1 MYIFQ
6 EMISYDF
13 LNEEIPV
20 FDPEFFVLALPELI
34 SMEGKEVGDISLI
47 FCSDEQLLLMNK
59 KHLDHDYYTDVIT
72 FDYTLHNFI
81 SGDVFVSVDRVKENA
96 MEYKTTFHIE
106 MCRVVFHGTL
116 HLCGYNDKT
125 EQEILEMRAKEE
137 LYINHF
143 VSRETK

>member
-1 MYIFQ
+1 
-6 EMISYDF
+6 MISYDF

-47 FCSDEQLLLMNK
+47 FCSDEQLLLINK

-72 FDYTLHNFI
+72 FDYTLQNFI

-96 MEYKTTFHIE
+96 MDYKTTFYIE

>member
-1 MYIFQ
+1 MN
-6 EMISYDF
+6 D
-13 LNEEIPV
+13 EIPE
-20 FDPEFFVLALPELI
+20 FDPEFFVLTLPELI
-34 SMEGKEVGDISLI
+34 SIEGKEVGDISLV
-47 FCSDEQLLLMNK
+47 FCNDEQLLLMNK

-81 SGDVFVSVDRVKENA
+81 SGDVFVSVDRVRENA
-96 MEYKTTFHIE
+96 IEYKTTFHIE

-116 HLCGYNDKT
+116 HLLGYNDKT
-125 EQEILEMRAKEE
+125 KFEIVQMRAKED

>member
-1 MYIFQ
+1 
-6 EMISYDF
+6 MISYDF

>member
-1 MYIFQ
+1 MN
-6 EMISYDF
+6 D
-13 LNEEIPV
+13 EIPE

-34 SMEGKEVGDISLI
+34 SIEGKEVGDVSLV
-47 FCSDEQLLLMNK
+47 FCNDEQLLLMNK

-81 SGDVFVSVDRVKENA
+81 SGDIFISVDRVRENSI
-96 MEYKTTFHIE
+96 EYKTTFHIE

-116 HLCGYNDKT
+116 HLLGYNDKI
-125 EQEILEMRAKEE
+125 ELEIVQMRAKED

>member
-1 MYIFQ
+1 MN
-6 EMISYDF
+6 D
-13 LNEEIPV
+13 EIPE

-34 SMEGKEVGDISLI
+34 SIEGKEVGDISLV
-47 FCSDEQLLLMNK
+47 FCNDEQLLLMNK

-81 SGDVFVSVDRVKENA
+81 SGDVFVSVDRVRENA
-96 MEYKTTFHIE
+96 IEYKTTFHIE
-106 MCRVVFHGTL
+106 ICRVVFHGTL
-116 HLCGYNDKT
+116 HLLGYNDKT
-125 EQEILEMRAKEE
+125 ELEIVQMRAKED

>member
-1 MYIFQ
+1 MN
-6 EMISYDF
+6 D
-13 LNEEIPV
+13 EIPE
-20 FDPEFFVLALPELI
+20 FDPEFFVLTLPELI
-34 SMEGKEVGDISLI
+34 STEGKEVGDISLV
-47 FCSDEQLLLMNK
+47 FCNDEQLLLMNK

-81 SGDVFVSVDRVKENA
+81 SGDIFISVDRVRENA
-96 MEYKTTFHIE
+96 IEYKTTFHIE

-116 HLCGYNDKT
+116 HLLGYNDKT
-125 EQEILEMRAKEE
+125 ELDIVQMRAKED

>member
-1 MYIFQ
+1 
-6 EMISYDF
+6 

-72 FDYTLHNFI
+72 FDYTLQNFI

-96 MEYKTTFHIE
+96 MDYKTTFHIE

>member
-1 MYIFQ
+1 
-6 EMISYDF
+6 
-13 LNEEIPV
+13 
-20 FDPEFFVLALPELI
+20 
-34 SMEGKEVGDISLI
+34 MEGNEVGDISLV
-47 FCSDEQLLLMNK
+47 FCNDEQLLLMNK

-96 MEYKTTFHIE
+96 TDYKTTFHVE

-125 EQEILEMRAKEE
+125 EQEILQMRAKEE
-137 LYINHF
+137 YYINHF
-143 VSRETK
+143 VSSETK

>member
-1 MYIFQ
+1 MN
-6 EMISYDF
+6 D
-13 LNEEIPV
+13 EIPE
-20 FDPEFFVLALPELI
+20 FDPEFFVLTLPELI
-34 SMEGKEVGDISLI
+34 SIEGKEVGDISLV
-47 FCSDEQLLLMNK
+47 FCNDEQLLLMNK

-81 SGDVFVSVDRVKENA
+81 SGDIFISVDRVRENA
-96 MEYKTTFHIE
+96 IEYKTTFHIE

-116 HLCGYNDKT
+116 HLLGYNDKT
-125 EQEILEMRAKEE
+125 ELDIVQMRAKED

>member
-1 MYIFQ
+1 MN
-6 EMISYDF
+6 D
-13 LNEEIPV
+13 EIPE
-20 FDPEFFVLALPELI
+20 FDPEFFVLTLHELI
-34 SMEGKEVGDISLI
+34 SIEGKEVGDISLV
-47 FCSDEQLLLMNK
+47 FCNDEQLLLMNK

-81 SGDVFVSVDRVKENA
+81 SGDVFVSVDRVRENA
-96 MEYKTTFHIE
+96 IEYKTTFHIE

-116 HLCGYNDKT
+116 HLLGYNDKT
-125 EQEILEMRAKEE
+125 ELEIVQMRAKED

>member
-1 MYIFQ
+1 MN
-6 EMISYDF
+6 D
-13 LNEEIPV
+13 EIPE

-34 SMEGKEVGDISLI
+34 SIEGKEVGDISLV
-47 FCSDEQLLLMNK
+47 FCNDEQLLLMNK

-81 SGDVFVSVDRVKENA
+81 SGDIFISVDRVRENSI
-96 MEYKTTFHIE
+96 EYKTTFHIE

-116 HLCGYNDKT
+116 HLLGYNDKT
-125 EQEILEMRAKEE
+125 ELDIVQMRAKED

>member
-34 SMEGKEVGDISLI
+34 SMEGKEVGDISLV
-47 FCSDEQLLLMNK
+47 FCSDEQLLLINK

-72 FDYTLHNFI
+72 FDYTLQNFI
-81 SGDVFVSVDRVKENA
+81 SGDVFVSVDRVRENA
-96 MEYKTTFHIE
+96 MEYKTTFHVE

>member
-1 MYIFQ
+1 MN
-6 EMISYDF
+6 D
-13 LNEEIPV
+13 EIPE

-34 SMEGKEVGDISLI
+34 SIEGKEVGDISLV
-47 FCSDEQLLLMNK
+47 FCNDEQLLLMNK

-81 SGDVFVSVDRVKENA
+81 SGDVFVSVDRVRENA
-96 MEYKTTFHIE
+96 IEYKTTFHIE

-116 HLCGYNDKT
+116 HLLGYNDKT
-125 EQEILEMRAKEE
+125 ELDIVQMRAKED

>member
-1 MYIFQ
+1 M
-6 EMISYDF
+6 
-13 LNEEIPV
+13 
-20 FDPEFFVLALPELI
+20 PELI
-34 SMEGKEVGDISLI
+34 SIEGKEVGDISLV
-47 FCSDEQLLLMNK
+47 FCNDEQLLLMNK

-81 SGDVFVSVDRVKENA
+81 SGDVFVSVDRVRENA
-96 MEYKTTFHIE
+96 IEYKTTFHIE

-116 HLCGYNDKT
+116 HLLGYNDKT
-125 EQEILEMRAKEE
+125 ELEIVQMRAKED

>member
-1 MYIFQ
+1 MNDEIQ
-6 EMISYDF
+6 E
-13 LNEEIPV
+13 
-20 FDPEFFVLALPELI
+20 FDPEFFVLTLPELI
-34 SMEGKEVGDISLI
+34 SIEGKEVGDISLV
-47 FCSDEQLLLMNK
+47 FCNDEQLLLMNK

-81 SGDVFVSVDRVKENA
+81 SGDVFVSVDRVRENA
-96 MEYKTTFHIE
+96 IEYKTTFHIE

-116 HLCGYNDKT
+116 HLLGYNDKT
-125 EQEILEMRAKEE
+125 ELEIVQMRAKED

>member
-1 MYIFQ
+1 MN
-6 EMISYDF
+6 D
-13 LNEEIPV
+13 EIPE
-20 FDPEFFVLALPELI
+20 FDPEFFVLTLPELI
-34 SMEGKEVGDISLI
+34 STEGKEVGDISLV
-47 FCSDEQLLLMNK
+47 FCNDEQLLLMNK

-81 SGDVFVSVDRVKENA
+81 SGDIFISVDRVRENA
-96 MEYKTTFHIE
+96 IEYKTTFYIE

-116 HLCGYNDKT
+116 HLLGYNDKT
-125 EQEILEMRAKEE
+125 ELDIVQMRAKED

>member
-1 MYIFQ
+1 MN
-6 EMISYDF
+6 D
-13 LNEEIPV
+13 EIPE
-20 FDPEFFVLALPELI
+20 FDPEFFVLTLPELI
-34 SMEGKEVGDISLI
+34 SNEGKEVGDISLV
-47 FCSDEQLLLMNK
+47 FCNDEQLLLMNK

-81 SGDVFVSVDRVKENA
+81 SGDIFISVDRVRENA
-96 MEYKTTFHIE
+96 IEYKTTFHIE

-116 HLCGYNDKT
+116 HLLGYNDKT
-125 EQEILEMRAKEE
+125 ELDIVQMRAKED

>member
-1 MYIFQ
+1 MN
-6 EMISYDF
+6 D
-13 LNEEIPV
+13 EIPE

-34 SMEGKEVGDISLI
+34 SIEGKEVGDISLV
-47 FCSDEQLLLMNK
+47 FCNDEQLLLMNK

-81 SGDVFVSVDRVKENA
+81 SGDVFVSVDRVRENA
-96 MEYKTTFHIE
+96 IEYKTTFHIE

-116 HLCGYNDKT
+116 HLLGYNDKT
-125 EQEILEMRAKEE
+125 ELEIVQMRAKED

>member
-1 MYIFQ
+1 LYIFQ
-6 EMISYDF
+6 EMISYEF

-96 MEYKTTFHIE
+96 NDYKTTFHIE

-116 HLCGYNDKT
+116 HLCGYNDKI
-125 EQEILEMRAKEE
+125 EQEILEMRAKED

>member
-1 MYIFQ
+1 
-6 EMISYDF
+6 MISYYF

-72 FDYTLHNFI
+72 FDYTLQNFI

-96 MEYKTTFHIE
+96 MDYKTTFHIE

>member
-1 MYIFQ
+1 
-6 EMISYDF
+6 

-34 SMEGKEVGDISLI
+34 SMEGKELGDISLI

-96 MEYKTTFHIE
+96 MDYKTTFHIE

-125 EQEILEMRAKEE
+125 EQEILEMSAKED

>member
-1 MYIFQ
+1 
-6 EMISYDF
+6 MISYDF

-72 FDYTLHNFI
+72 FDYTLQNFI

-96 MEYKTTFHIE
+96 MDYKTTFHIE
-106 MCRVVFHGTL
+106 MCRVVFHGIL

-125 EQEILEMRAKEE
+125 DQEILEMRAKEE

>member
-1 MYIFQ
+1 MN
-6 EMISYDF
+6 D
-13 LNEEIPV
+13 EIPE
-20 FDPEFFVLALPELI
+20 FDPEFFVLTLPELI
-34 SMEGKEVGDISLI
+34 SIEGKEVGDISLV
-47 FCSDEQLLLMNK
+47 FCNDEQLLLMNK

-81 SGDVFVSVDRVKENA
+81 SGDVFVSVERVRENA
-96 MEYKTTFHIE
+96 IEYKTTFHIE

-116 HLCGYNDKT
+116 HLLGYNDKT
-125 EQEILEMRAKEE
+125 ELDIVQMRAKED